1 MTGRVVGI
9 KGLDPKLYRE
19 LKARSALNGI
29 TISEAMN
36 QALKLWLRTTAGKP
50 ETEDARRRLR
60 EILDKGIGI
69 AVPREYVMRTINEEA
84 V

>member
-1 MTGRVVGI
+1 VGI

-36 QALKLWLRTTAGKP
+36 QALKLWLKTAAGKS

-60 EILDKGIGI
+60 EILEKGIGI
-69 AVPREYVMRTINEEA
+69 GVPREYVMRTINEEA
-84 V
+84 VLFE